1 MIKTTKNGRTII
13 NRTTKLPVHT
23 RSVEHSI
30 KMLKEM
36 LTISM
41 TKNDAKWASIKADIS
56 LKTLNNI

>member
-1 MIKTTKNGRTII
+1 MIKTTKNGRPII

-30 KMLKEM
+30 KMLREM

-56 LKTLNNI
+56 LKALKNI